1 MDKSFF
7 QNNLHLRSILDALP
21 SAVFVVDSNFNIF
34 DMNPAAAELFGIES
48 DVELYRLCGEIMH
61 CMYAAV
67 AKDGCG
73 TSEHCPDC
81 VVRNSVENCRK
92 GKKTSRKKY
101 KMKIKKNGKLSDVYM
116 LITASPLAYEN
127 DQLVLLVIEDISEVI
142 LLKDL
147 IPICSN
153 CKKIRNDENY
163 WEAVTDYLNKTA
175 DIEFTHGICPEC
187 RKKLYGEYEISD
199 K

>member
-1 MDKSFF
+1 MDTTFF
-7 QNNLHLRSILDALP
+7 HDNAHLRSIIDALP
-21 SAVFVVDSNFNIF
+21 SAIFVVDSNFTIF
-34 DMNPAAAELFGIES
+34 DMNPAAAELFGIDS
-48 DVELYRLCGEIMH
+48 DVELYRLCGETMH
-61 CMYAAV
+61 CMYAAT

-73 TSEHCPDC
+73 TSEYCPDC

-92 GKKTSRKKY
+92 GKKTHRKKY
-101 KMKIKKNGKLSDVYM
+101 KMKIKKNGKFSDVYM
-116 LITASPLAYEN
+116 LITASPF
-127 DQLVLLVIEDISEVI
+127 DFDSDHFVLLVIEDISEVI

-163 WEAVTDYLNKTA
+163 WEAVTDYLNKAA

-187 RKKLYGEYEISD
+187 RKKLYGEYEISE